1 MTITTPQPTFSHL
14 RLTMPGLFLRIEC
27 WAVFAAVLMLYAH
40 QGFSWFAFILLFFV
54 PDLSIATFS
63 LNKRWGS
70 MIYNLIH
77 AYAMPILLAVM
88 SVLFDRSLGLQVA
101 LIWLAHIAL
110 DRAIGYG
117 LKYMGQFKKTHLSQV

>member
-1 MTITTPQPTFSHL
+1 MTITTPQPTFLHL
-14 RLTMPGLFLRIEC
+14 RLTMPGLFLRIEG

-40 QGFSWFAFILLFFV
+40 QGFSWLAFIFLFFA

-63 LNKRWGS
+63 LNKQWGS
-70 MIYNLIH
+70 IIYNLIH
-77 AYAMPILLAVM
+77 TYALPLLLAAT
-88 SVLFDRSLGLQVA
+88 SLLFDRSLGLQLT

-117 LKYMGQFKKTHLSQV
+117 FKYMGQFKKTHLSQV